1 MSKYQVLIPG
11 FHNIPTGSVKICMP
25 NFCDNKNMCLIMKT
39 CNLV

>member
-25 NFCDNKNMCLIMKT
+25 NFCDNKNMCFIMKT